1 LSLQLKGSSVEIPNQ
16 YHEPVE
22 FPELIMGNLWLHFLN
37 VLTSWFDNLQEF
49 QTQSYAPMTYEISQN
64 LG

>member
-1 LSLQLKGSSVEIPNQ
+1 
-16 YHEPVE
+16 
-22 FPELIMGNLWLHFLN
+22 MGNLWLHFLN

-49 QTQSYAPMTYEISQN
+49 QTQSYAPMTCEISQN